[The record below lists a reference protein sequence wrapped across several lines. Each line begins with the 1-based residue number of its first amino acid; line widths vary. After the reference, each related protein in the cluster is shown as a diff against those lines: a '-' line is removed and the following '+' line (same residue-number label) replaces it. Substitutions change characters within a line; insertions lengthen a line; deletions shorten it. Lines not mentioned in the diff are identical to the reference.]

1 MVSLQFK
8 LLIMVY
14 DLNIF
19 VLLFYAREFY
29 KHMYKIEL
37 RFEQMFD
44 FLHEYEIH
52 LHGRFS
58 FFVCLFI
65 FFLLPVIQFNSVI
78 IPKVATLFL
87 LIGGYITTRLV
98 RLTTTH
104 LKGCHS

>member
-1 MVSLQFK
+1 
-8 LLIMVY
+8 
-14 DLNIF
+14 
-19 VLLFYAREFY
+19 
-29 KHMYKIEL
+29 
-37 RFEQMFD
+37 MFD

-58 FFVCLFI
+58 LFVCLLVGW

-78 IPKVATLFL
+78 IPKVATLVL